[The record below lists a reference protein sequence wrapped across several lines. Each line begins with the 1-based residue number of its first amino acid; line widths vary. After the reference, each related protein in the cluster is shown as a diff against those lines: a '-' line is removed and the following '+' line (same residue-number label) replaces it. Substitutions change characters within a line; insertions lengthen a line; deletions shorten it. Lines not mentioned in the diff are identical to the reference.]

1 MMVARQSGLIIN
13 VSSSGGLMYLQNVAY
28 GVGKC
33 ALDRMTQDTAVELKK
48 HNVAVVGLWPGAVR
62 TEHITASI
70 LGMGFS

>member
-1 MMVARQSGLIIN
+1 
-13 VSSSGGLMYLQNVAY
+13 MYLQNVAY

-70 LGMGFS
+70 LGKEGPITAGVSQASQAIKY

>member
-1 MMVARQSGLIIN
+1 
-13 VSSSGGLMYLQNVAY
+13 MYLQNVAY

-70 LGMGFS
+70 LGKDLDLHSGSVPSNQILEATDR